1 MNQAK
6 MNLMKTMKN
15 KISSLTP
22 LAIGALIGALFMA
35 DTRVCLAAPV
45 VVVNTPVVTVATPVA
60 PPPVVRFGT
69 QIVVPTAPPPIVVE
83 KTIPTSPGAGYA
95 WIGGA
100 WTWNN
105 NWTWQR
111 GHWDRPPH
119 PGQVWVPH
127 HYSFQNGRRVYTQG
141 GWK

>member
-1 MNQAK
+1 
-6 MNLMKTMKN
+6 MKTMKT

-22 LAIGALIGALFMA
+22 LAIGALIGALSFMA
-35 DTRVCLAAPV
+35 DTRVCFAAPV
-45 VVVNTPVVTVATPVA
+45 VVVNAPVVTVATPVA
-60 PPPVVRFGT
+60 PPPVRFGT
-69 QIVVPTAPPPIVVE
+69 QFVVPTAPPPIVVE

-100 WTWNN
+100 WSWNN
-105 NWTWQR
+105 HWTWQR

-127 HYSFQNGRRVYTQG
+127 QYNFQNGKRVYIQG